1 MKTTYGF
8 SRRGPDRVAEELAA
22 VLSKKASFEFKALF
36 DIVHANLRDR
46 NQAGGGEEM
55 LRLRAYEKLQNL
67 VRAGIV
73 KKTGKEY
80 RGDAAAL
87 RGFLET
93 AAELNAKFAAG
104 VDARKPAAAPE
115 PAEPPKKAPVAKKVA
130 PSPKKAPVAAK
141 KAAAPAKK
149 PAVSARKAPAAA
161 KKSAPTRKK
170 ASASKAVSRAR

>member
-36 DIVHANLRDR
+36 LIVHANLKAR
-46 NQAGGGEEM
+46 NAASGGEEM

-67 VRAGIV
+67 VQAGIV

-80 RGDAAAL
+80 QGVTAGL
-87 RGFLET
+87 VSFLAT

-104 VDARKPAAAPE
+104 HHAHPPAHATG
-115 PAEPPKKAPVAKKVA
+115 AK
-130 PSPKKAPVAAK
+130 
-141 KAAAPAKK
+141 
-149 PAVSARKAPAAA
+149 
-161 KKSAPTRKK
+161 
-170 ASASKAVSRAR
+170 

>member
-46 NQAGGGEEM
+46 NAAGGGEEM

-80 RGDAAAL
+80 RGDAAGL
-87 RGFLET
+87 RNFLET

-104 VDARKPAAAPE
+104 IHARSPFTAPEKAPAAKTP
-115 PAEPPKKAPVAKKVA
+115 PAPKKAPA
-130 PSPKKAPVAAK
+130 PKAAPASKK
-141 KAAAPAKK
+141 KAAAGKT
-149 PAVSARKAPAAA
+149 AVP
-161 KKSAPTRKK
+161 KK
-170 ASASKAVSRAR
+170 ALASQSTRRSR

>member
-36 DIVHANLRDR
+36 DIVHANLRER

-73 KKTGKEY
+73 KKSGKEY
-80 RGDAAAL
+80 RGDTAGLAS
-87 RGFLET
+87 FLEA
-93 AAELNAKFAAG
+93 AAELNAKFAAT
-104 VDARKPAAAPE
+104 VLARTPAAAPKK
-115 PAEPPKKAPVAKKVA
+115 ATAPKKAPV
-130 PSPKKAPVAAK
+130 PKKAPAAKKVPAPKKAPAAK
-141 KAAAPAKK
+141 KAPAPK
-149 PAVSARKAPAAA
+149 KAPAAKPA
-161 KKSAPTRKK
+161 RH
-170 ASASKAVSRAR
+170 SR